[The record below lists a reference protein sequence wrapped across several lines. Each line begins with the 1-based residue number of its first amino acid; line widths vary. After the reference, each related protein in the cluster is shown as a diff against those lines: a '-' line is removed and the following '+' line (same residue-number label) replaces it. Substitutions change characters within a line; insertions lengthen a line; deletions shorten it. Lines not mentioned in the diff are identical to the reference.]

1 MTSSGRGAV
10 LLTGAAGFIG
20 SHVAERLLDSGR
32 TVLGLDNFDPFY
44 PRAVKE
50 RNVAALRGRPGFQL
64 VEGDIRDQES
74 LRTLIRSRGVVE
86 IVHLAAR
93 AGVRP
98 SVADPELYADVNVRG
113 TAALFAAAQAAGVR
127 RIVYASSSSVYGA
140 GARPPFREEDVVDR
154 PLSPYA
160 ATKRANEL
168 QAAVHHHLYGTT
180 MVGLR
185 FFTAYGPRQRPEM
198 AIHRFARLI
207 AAGRPVTIY
216 GDGSQQRDFTYV
228 DDIVQGTV
236 AALDAPAGCRIYNLG
251 ESRTTTVSA
260 VVALLAAALDRPA
273 QVEFR
278 APEPGDVP
286 LTCADVTRARAEL
299 GYHPAVPLE
308 DGIAR
313 FVAWFRESQRVY
325 GADEE
330 PRS

>member
-32 TVLGLDNFDPFY
+32 PVLGLDNFDPYY

-50 RNVAALRGRPGFQL
+50 RNVAALRGRAGFEL
-64 VEGDIRDQES
+64 VEGDIRDQEH
-74 LRTLIRSRGVVE
+74 LRALLRSRGVGA

-113 TAALFAAAQAAGVR
+113 TAAVFAAAQAAGVR

-168 QAAVHHHLYGTT
+168 QAAVHHHLYGTD

-198 AIHRFARLI
+198 AIHRFARLLSR
-207 AAGRPVTIY
+207 GRPVTIY
-216 GDGSQQRDFTYV
+216 GDGRQQRDFTYV

-236 AALDAPAGCRIYNLG
+236 AALDAPPGDRVYNLG
-251 ESRTTTVSA
+251 ESRTTSVSD
-260 VVALLAAALDRPA
+260 VVALLAQALDCPA
-273 QVEFR
+273 HLEFR

-286 LTCADVTRARAEL
+286 LTCADVSRARAEL

-313 FVAWFRESQRVY
+313 FVAWFRDTERVH

-330 PRS
+330 PPS